1 MFLDEKMEINEVMM
15 PFENENQLGA
25 IIDSTIEN
33 YYNGQIDV
41 EQAFDTLK
49 RYLSKA
55 TEVFPQYDTVDKII
69 NYIINDNRSEQLGG
83 FIYDDSV
90 RAKLTN

>member
-33 YYNGQIDV
+33 YYNGQIDD

-55 TEVFPQYDTVDKII
+55 TKVFPQYDTVDKVIDHII
-69 NYIINDNRSEQLGG
+69 NNNHSEQLDG
-83 FIYDDSV
+83 FIYNDSV
-90 RAKLTN
+90 RAILTN